1 MKITREEILKIAEI
15 SKLKIWDNEVEN
27 VISQLE
33 AVLSYAERVQEIA
46 ADQDEPS
53 NKNINVTRED
63 VIINT
68 DSAPILKQAPESD
81 NNYFVVPK
89 ILND

>member
-1 MKITREEILKIAEI
+1 MKITREEVFKIAEI
-15 SKLKIWDNEVEN
+15 SKLKIWEEEVDQ
-27 VISQLE
+27 IIKHLE
-33 AVLSYAERVQEIA
+33 SVLSYAERVQEIV

-53 NKNINVTRED
+53 NKNINVMRED

-68 DSAPILKQAPESD
+68 DNEPILKQAPESD
-81 NNYFVVPK
+81 DSYFVVPK

>member
-1 MKITREEILKIAEI
+1 MKITREEVVKIAAI

-68 DSAPILKQAPESD
+68 DSEPILKQAPESD

>member
-1 MKITREEILKIAEI
+1 MKITREEVLKIAEI
-15 SKLKIWDNEVEN
+15 SKLKIWEDEVDF
-27 VISQLE
+27 VIQQLE
-33 AVLSYAERVQEIA
+33 SVLSYAERVQEIA

-68 DSAPILKQAPESD
+68 ESEPILNQAPESED
-81 NNYFVVPK
+81 NYFVVPK

>member
-1 MKITREEILKIAEI
+1 MKITREEVFKIAEI
-15 SKLKIWDNEVEN
+15 SKLKIWEEEVDQ
-27 VISQLE
+27 IIKHLE
-33 AVLSYAERVQEIA
+33 SVLSYAERVQEIV

-53 NKNINVTRED
+53 NKNINVMRED

-68 DSAPILKQAPESD
+68 DNEPILKQAPESED
-81 NNYFVVPK
+81 SYFVVPK